1 MIKLV
6 TIVVQNL
13 AGVMS
18 AKAEKDQFVFVQF
31 MTRREKIKTKHCP
44 RCSLVQMLIVIKDKF
59 ISER

>member
-18 AKAEKDQFVFVQF
+18 AKAEKDQFGVLQL
-31 MTRREKIKTKHCP
+31 MTRREKIRAKHCP
-44 RCSLVQMLIVIKDKF
+44 H
-59 ISER
+59 E